1 MQMSWSKQVQLDA
14 DCTAN
19 TSTFQHAPET
29 WGKAEGGEKTQ
40 DITDATIIVLL
51 ITAKFATCG
60 LHLYCGLY
68 ESVWLET
75 RR

>member
-14 DCTAN
+14 SCAAN

-40 DITDATIIVLL
+40 NITDATIIVLL

>member
-14 DCTAN
+14 ECAAN
-19 TSTFQHAPET
+19 TSTLQRAPET

-40 DITDATIIVLL
+40 NITDATIIVLL

>member
-1 MQMSWSKQVQLDA
+1 MQIPWSKQVQLDA
-14 DCTAN
+14 DCAAN
-19 TSTFQHAPET
+19 TSTLQHAPET

-40 DITDATIIVLL
+40 NITDVAIIVLL

-60 LHLYCGLY
+60 LHLYCGLH
-68 ESVWLET
+68 ELVWLGA

>member
-29 WGKAEGGEKTQ
+29 WGKAEGEEKTQ
-40 DITDATIIVLL
+40 NITNATIIVLL

-60 LHLYCGLY
+60 LYLYCGLY